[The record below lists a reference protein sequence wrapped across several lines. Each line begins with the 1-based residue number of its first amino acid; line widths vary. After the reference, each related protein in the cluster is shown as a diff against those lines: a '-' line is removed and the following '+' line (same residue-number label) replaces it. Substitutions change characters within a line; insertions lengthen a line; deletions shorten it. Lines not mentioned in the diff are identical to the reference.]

1 VTIKCK
7 SKTFQQL
14 RNSLSA
20 LAALIVVASL
30 VNAADLV
37 SFNSAGTNSGNA
49 GLSSP
54 FSISPDGRFVLFQS
68 DANNLVTNDTN
79 SHTDVFVR
87 DLQTGSTV
95 LVSVNNAGTSSGNGR
110 STGAVISSDG
120 RFVAFS
126 SSANDLVPNDTN
138 GTFDVFVRDL
148 QLGTTTLV
156 SLNDTGTASAN
167 GSSQISTSQA
177 ISDDGR
183 FVVFTS
189 RATDILSI
197 TDANATDDVFVRGIV
212 AGTTTLISVNSA
224 GTGTGNGQSFRGVI
238 SADGKFVAF
247 DSRASD
253 LVGTDTNFSLDV
265 FLRDLLAG
273 TTSMISVNNA
283 GTNSARGV
291 SMLSIVGRQA
301 ISDDGRF
308 VAFESTANDLVAVD
322 TNEAPDVFVRDRQA
336 GTTMLASVNG
346 AGSDSGNSVSDNPF
360 LSGDGKFLA
369 FTSYA
374 TIWSGYQ
381 SVDSATA
388 IYGTFKRAL
397 RR

>member
-1 VTIKCK
+1 
-7 SKTFQQL
+7 
-14 RNSLSA
+14 
-20 LAALIVVASL
+20 
-30 VNAADLV
+30 
-37 SFNSAGTNSGNA
+37 
-49 GLSSP
+49 
-54 FSISPDGRFVLFQS
+54 VLFQS